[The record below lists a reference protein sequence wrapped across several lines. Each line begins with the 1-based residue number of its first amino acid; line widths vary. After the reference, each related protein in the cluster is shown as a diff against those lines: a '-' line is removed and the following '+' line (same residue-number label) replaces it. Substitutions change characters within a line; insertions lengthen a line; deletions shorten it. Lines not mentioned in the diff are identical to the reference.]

1 MAKLDNSLSFKN
13 SYISL
18 EDNTIIEHLKEEEI
32 VHTLSEV
39 LALFKDK
46 QVNISFKESKDT
58 VFNEEE

>member
-1 MAKLDNSLSFKN
+1 MAKMDNSLTFKN
-13 SYISL
+13 CYISL
-18 EDNTIIEHLKEEEI
+18 EENTIVELTKEDEI

-58 VFNEEE
+58 VFNEGE